1 VLEELAGRVD
11 GFSVAEVVECDGKAP
26 GSSTP
31 MTGSILGAYRG
42 PAHFTWSA
50 PHYPMGVGV
59 EVHVLAAKKPH
70 EC

>member
-1 VLEELAGRVD
+1 MLEELAGRVD

-31 MTGSILGAYRG
+31 MTGSILGA
-42 PAHFTWSA
+42 AHFTWSA

-59 EVHVLAAKKPH
+59 EVHVLATKKPH